1 MISVAIQAG
10 GKSRRM
16 GQDKALVPLAGRPLI
31 EHVLDRVSGL
41 GEDVFITTNNP
52 EPLTYLGV
60 RLVQDIVPGAGA
72 LSGLQ
77 TALEAARGDPV
88 VVAACDLPF
97 ANQALFNYMLQRINF
112 FDVAVPFIEGFYEPM
127 HAVYARSCLPAVR
140 RVLGQGEK
148 QIISFF
154 PQVRV
159 LLIDSLAVRKLD
171 PSGRAFLNINTPDDL
186 CLAAGK
192 NTPGNLI
199 LQ

>member
-16 GQDKALVPLAGRPLI
+16 GEDKALVPLVGKPLI
-31 EHVLDRVSGL
+31 EHVLDRLSGL

-52 EPLTYLGV
+52 DALRYLGI
-60 RLVQDIVPGAGA
+60 RLVQDVVPGAGA
-72 LSGLQ
+72 LSGLR
-77 TALEAARGDPV
+77 TALETARGDPV
-88 VVAACDLPF
+88 VVVGCDMPF
-97 ANQALFNYMLQRINF
+97 ANQALFDYMLQRMNC
-112 FDVAVPFIEGFYEPM
+112 FDVVVPFIEGFYEPM

-140 RVLGQGEK
+140 RVLGQGKK

-186 CLAAGK
+186 SLTAGK
-192 NTPGNLI
+192 YASGNPI
-199 LQ
+199 IQ